1 MRRYCLRGI
10 LPRVRRVGSQKTA
23 KPMSDAPEIIIR
35 LAEPTDAPSLAR
47 LRYEFRAGH
56 DPATEAE
63 AGFVARCRAWM
74 ASRLTPESHW
84 RCWVVEEAGRLAGAV
99 WLQLIEKIPNPGA
112 EAETHGYIS
121 NLYVEPSRRG
131 AGLGSMLMDTCLR
144 FCEKEAVDAV
154 ILWPT
159 PPSRSLY
166 ERHGFAVR
174 EDLLERRLGPIHSQ

>member
-1 MRRYCLRGI
+1 
-10 LPRVRRVGSQKTA
+10 
-23 KPMSDAPEIIIR
+23 MSDAPEIIIR
-35 LAEPTDAPSLAR
+35 LAGPTDAPSLAR
-47 LRYEFRAGH
+47 LRYEFRAGR
-56 DPATEAE
+56 DPAMEAE
-63 AGFVARCRAWM
+63 AGFVERCRAWM

-84 RCWVVEEAGRLAGAV
+84 RCWVVEEAGRLVGAV

-131 AGLGSMLMDTCLR
+131 GGLGSMLMDTCLR

-159 PPSRSLY
+159 QRSRSLY
-166 ERHGFAVR
+166 DRNGFDWA
-174 EDLLERRLGPIHSQ
+174 EDFHYRR

>member
-1 MRRYCLRGI
+1 
-10 LPRVRRVGSQKTA
+10 
-23 KPMSDAPEIIIR
+23 MSGVTETIIR
-35 LAEPTDAPSLAR
+35 LAAPADAASLAR

-63 AGFVARCRAWM
+63 AEFLPRCRAWM
-74 ASRLTPESHW
+74 AARLAPGSPW
-84 RCWVVEEAGRLAGAV
+84 RCWVAEEAGGLAGV
-99 WLQLIEKIPNPGA
+99 IWLQLIEKIPNPGA
-112 EAETHGYIS
+112 EAEHHGYIS

-131 AGLGSMLMDTCLR
+131 AGIGSRLMDACLR

-159 PPSRSLY
+159 PRSRSLY

-174 EDLLERRLGPIHSQ
+174 EDLLERRLSPSHFK